1 MFNSR
6 CAMGATTLHRRDIL
20 VNRGR
25 GRPHKEWKGFEGGF
39 EKGVE
44 EHDWSHD
51 QQAAKKLAWLA
62 KNEDRKGNRKWC
74 QESGRAQTMNIGAD
88 AQVDGERL

>member
-1 MFNSR
+1 MESVFQRRQLRTGNKGIYNMFNSR

-25 GRPHKEWKGFEGGF
+25 GRPHKERKGFEGEF

-51 QQAAKKLAWLA
+51 
-62 KNEDRKGNRKWC
+62 
-74 QESGRAQTMNIGAD
+74 
-88 AQVDGERL
+88 